1 VILVLVETDLEGAAT
16 EVSLEAVTFA
26 RDLSAA
32 GNGVPV
38 DAVVIGDVPV
48 DAWEDLRA
56 ELATYGV
63 RTVHRVGGDGV
74 AAYSGA
80 GWAAALVAVREAAG
94 SVVVMAAG
102 TDRGNELMAHVAARS
117 GASMAANVLS
127 FSGLAPYAVTRQ
139 VVGGAAMEEMNL
151 HQRPAVFTVA
161 GHAVEAKPADV
172 TGAGEVVE
180 HTPEVLPEDLVAR
193 VVSTEQTEADQ
204 SGDLT
209 SAKVVVGAGRGVGG
223 AEKFDDVLELTELLG
238 AALGV
243 SRVVTSAGWRPH
255 HEQVGQTGSRISP
268 DLYVPCG
275 ISGAIQHWAGCST
288 AKTILAINSD
298 AEAPMVTRATY
309 AVIGDLH
316 EIVPA
321 INAEIRKRGY
331 S

>member
-1 VILVLVETDLEGAAT
+1 MILTLVETDLEGAAT
-16 EVSLEAVTFA
+16 EVSLEAITFA

-38 DAVVIGDVPV
+38 DAVVIGDVS
-48 DAWEDLRA
+48 DDLRA
-56 ELATYGV
+56 ELSAYGV
-63 RTVHRVGGDGV
+63 RTVHRVTGDDV

-80 GWAAALVAVREAAG
+80 GWASAIQTVLQAAG
-94 SVVVMAAG
+94 SIVVMAAG

-117 GASMAANVLS
+117 GAPMAANVLS
-127 FSGLAPYAVTRQ
+127 FSGLSPFVVTRQ

-172 TGAGEVVE
+172 SGAGEVVE
-180 HTPEVLPEDLVAR
+180 HRPSIAPADLVAR
-193 VVSTEQTEADQ
+193 VVSTTQPEADE
-204 SGDLT
+204 SGALT

-223 AEKFDDVLELTELLG
+223 ADRFDDVLELTELLG
-238 AALGV
+238 GTLGV

-275 ISGAIQHWAGCST
+275 ISGAIQHWAGCSS

-298 AEAPMVTRATY
+298 EEAPMVTRATY

-321 INAEIRKRGY
+321 ISAEIRRRGY
-331 S
+331 TG

>member
-1 VILVLVETDLEGAAT
+1 MILTLVETDLDGGAV

-38 DAVVIGDVPV
+38 DAVVIGSVS
-48 DAWEDLRA
+48 DALRE
-56 ELATYGV
+56 ELAAYGV
-63 RTVHRVGGDGV
+63 RTVHRVGGEDV

-80 GWAAALVAVREAAG
+80 GWASAIGSVVRAAG
-94 SVVVMAAG
+94 SIVVMAAG

-117 GASMAANVLS
+117 KASMAANVLS
-127 FSGLAPYAVTRQ
+127 FSGLSPFVVTRQ

-172 TGAGEVVE
+172 AGSAEVVE
-180 HTPEVLPEDLVAR
+180 HTPAIAPEDLLAR
-193 VVSTEQTEADQ
+193 VVSTAEPETDE
-204 SGDLT
+204 SGSLT

-223 AEKFDDVLELTELLG
+223 AEKFGEVLELTQLLG

-275 ISGAIQHWAGCST
+275 ISGAIQHWAGCSS

-316 EIVPA
+316 EIIPA
-321 INAEIRKRGY
+321 VNAEIRRRGHAD
-331 S
+331 

>member
-1 VILVLVETDLEGAAT
+1 MILTLVETDLEGAAI

-38 DAVVIGDVPV
+38 DAVVIGDVS
-48 DAWEDLRA
+48 DHLRG
-56 ELATYGV
+56 ELAAYGV
-63 RTVHRVGGDGV
+63 RKIHRVSGDGV

-80 GWAAALVAVREAAG
+80 GWASALQTVLKAAG
-94 SVVVMAAG
+94 SVVLMAAG
-102 TDRGNELMAHVAARS
+102 TDRGTELMAHVAARS

-127 FSGLAPYAVTRQ
+127 FSGLSPFVVTRQ

-161 GHAVEAKPADV
+161 GHAVEAKPADAS
-172 TGAGEVVE
+172 GAGEIVE
-180 HTPEVLPEDLVAR
+180 HTPTVAPEDLRAA
-193 VVSTEQTEADQ
+193 VVSTSQPEADE

-223 AEKFDDVLELTELLG
+223 ADKFDDVVALADLLG
-238 AALGV
+238 GAIGV

-268 DLYVPCG
+268 DLYIPCG
-275 ISGAIQHWAGCST
+275 ISGAIQHWAGCSS

-298 AEAPMVTRATY
+298 EEAPMVTRATY

-321 INAEIRKRGY
+321 ITAEIRRRGY
-331 S
+331 GG

>member
-1 VILVLVETDLEGAAT
+1 MILTLVETDPEGAAT

-32 GNGVPV
+32 CNGVPV
-38 DAVVIGDVPV
+38 DAVVIGAVS
-48 DAWEDLRA
+48 EELRA
-56 ELATYGV
+56 ELAAYGV
-63 RTVHRVGGDGV
+63 RTVHRVTGDDV

-80 GWAAALVAVREAAG
+80 GWASAIQTVLQAAG
-94 SVVVMAAG
+94 SVVLMAAG

-127 FSGLAPYAVTRQ
+127 FSGLSPFVVTRQ

-172 TGAGEVVE
+172 SGGGEVVE
-180 HTPEVLPEDLVAR
+180 HTPTIAPEDLVAR
-193 VVSTEQTEADQ
+193 VVSTEQPEADE

-209 SAKVVVGAGRGVGG
+209 SARVVVGAGRGVGG

-238 AALGV
+238 GALGV

-268 DLYVPCG
+268 ELYVPCG
-275 ISGAIQHWAGCST
+275 ISGAIQHWAGCSS

-298 AEAPMVTRATY
+298 AEAPMVTRSTY

-316 EIVPA
+316 EIIPA
-321 INAEIRKRGY
+321 VNAEIRRRGY
-331 S
+331 AG

>member
-1 VILVLVETDLEGAAT
+1 MILTLVETDLEGAAI
-16 EVSLEAVTFA
+16 EVSLEAVSFA
-26 RDLSAA
+26 RDISAA

-38 DAVVIGDVPV
+38 DAVVFGDLS
-48 DAWEDLRA
+48 DDLRG
-56 ELATYGV
+56 ELAAYGV
-63 RTVHRVGGDGV
+63 RTVHRVGGDDV

-80 GWAAALVAVREAAG
+80 GWASAIQQVRDAAG

-117 GASMAANVLS
+117 GASFAANVLS
-127 FSGLAPYAVTRQ
+127 FSGLAPFVVTRQ

-151 HQRPAVFTVA
+151 HQRPAVLTVA
-161 GHAVEAKPADV
+161 GHAVEAKPAD
-172 TGAGEVVE
+172 TEGPADVVE
-180 HTPEVLPEDLVAR
+180 HTPDIAPEDLVAR
-193 VVSTEQTEADQ
+193 VMSVAEVEADDE
-204 SGDLT
+204 SGALT

-223 AEKFDDVLELTELLG
+223 PDKFDDVTELADLLHG
-238 AALGV
+238 AIGV

-275 ISGAIQHWAGCST
+275 ISGAIQHWAGCSS

-316 EIVPA
+316 EILPA
-321 INAEIRKRGY
+321 VNEEIRRRGY
-331 S
+331 GS

>member
-1 VILVLVETDLEGAAT
+1 MILTLVETDLEGAAT
-16 EVSLEAVTFA
+16 EVSLEAITFA

-38 DAVVIGDVPV
+38 DAVVIGDVS
-48 DAWEDLRA
+48 DDLRA
-56 ELATYGV
+56 ELSAYGV
-63 RTVHRVGGDGV
+63 RTVHRVTGDDV

-80 GWAAALVAVREAAG
+80 GWASAIQTVLQAAG
-94 SVVVMAAG
+94 SIVVMAAG

-127 FSGLAPYAVTRQ
+127 FSGLSPFVVTRQ

-172 TGAGEVVE
+172 SGAGEVVE
-180 HTPEVLPEDLVAR
+180 HRPSIAPADLVAR
-193 VVSTEQTEADQ
+193 VVSTTQPEADE
-204 SGDLT
+204 SGALT

-223 AEKFDDVLELTELLG
+223 ADRFDDVLELTELLG
-238 AALGV
+238 GTLGV

-275 ISGAIQHWAGCST
+275 ISGAIQHWAGCSS

-298 AEAPMVTRATY
+298 EEAPMVTRATY

-321 INAEIRKRGY
+321 ISAEIRRRGY
-331 S
+331 TG